1 MAIESLHEQIAP
13 HLFIS
18 EVRTIRADDLWMS
31 PCYKRDC
38 IAIHFTWHQKVDTVM
53 ALLPLIEAKLAPFN
67 PAPHWGKLFTL
78 TPDKIASRFERLV
91 DFKQLLKKYDSQGKF
106 RNDFLRT
113 YLS

>member
-1 MAIESLHEQIAP
+1 
-13 HLFIS
+13 
-18 EVRTIRADDLWMS
+18 
-31 PCYKRDC
+31 
-38 IAIHFTWHQKVDTVM
+38 M